1 LPHKPA
7 AFFSY
12 VHFDDETDGGRL
24 TEFRKRLSAE
34 VRVQTGEE
42 FQIFQDKDLKWGE
55 NWKKR
60 IDESLD
66 STTFFIPVI
75 TPSFFN
81 SQPCLDEL
89 ERFLEREKK
98 LGSEELVLPVYYVDT
113 PLINEKPEGTTR
125 KEKLAQVIALRQY
138 FDWREL
144 RFEALTS
151 ALISKTIAQL
161 ARQIRDAIQ
170 RTQAPSKSEELAGK
184 KRGESIAAANNNPP
198 TSGSGTTSV
207 VSAREQISSSAETLA
222 KVVSKTEP
230 PTRVVDLMHR
240 GDYTTITAAVQAANP
255 GDRIL
260 VRAGLYNEGIVIDKP
275 LEIIGDASP
284 GEVVIRAT
292 GKDVVLFKTSMG
304 RIANVTL
311 RQTGGG
317 EWHGIDIA
325 QGRLEVEDCDISS
338 DSLACVAVHG
348 GADPRLR
355 RNRIHNGKQAGIF
368 VYENGQGTFEDND
381 IFSNALAGVEVQTGG
396 NSTLRR
402 NRIRDGKSAGV
413 NVNENGQGT
422 FEENDIFGNALAGV
436 EIKSGGNPTLHRNR
450 IHDGTAG
457 VNVHENG
464 QGTFEDNDI
473 FSNAFAGV
481 QVGAGGNPTLR
492 RNRIHDGKQAGVLVY
507 ENGQGTFEDND
518 IFSNAR
524 VGVEAR
530 TGGNPTLRHNRINK
544 NGSAAIRIYEKGGG
558 TYEKND
564 LRENARGAWN
574 ISEDSAKNVKR
585 TGNIENNQ

>member
-1 LPHKPA
+1 MPHKPA

-60 IDESLD
+60 IEESLD
-66 STTFFIPVI
+66 STTFFVPII

-98 LGSEELVLPVYYVDT
+98 LGKEELVLPVYYVDT
-113 PLINEKPEGTTR
+113 PLINEKSESSTR
-125 KEKLAQVIALRQY
+125 KEKLAQVIASRQY

-161 ARQIRDAIQ
+161 AKQIRDAIQ
-170 RTQAPSKSEELAGK
+170 RAQAPSKSKKLAVK
-184 KRGESIAAANNNPP
+184 KWGDPITAANNNPP
-198 TSGSGTTSV
+198 TSGSGTASV
-207 VSAREQISSSAETLA
+207 ATAREQISSSVETPS
-222 KVVSKTEP
+222 KVVPKTEP

-260 VRAGLYNEGIVIDKP
+260 VRAGLYSEGIVIDKP
-275 LEIIGDASP
+275 LEIIGDTSP

-292 GKDVVLFKTSMG
+292 GKSVVLFTTSMG
-304 RIANVTL
+304 RLANVTL
-311 RQTGGG
+311 RQMGGG
-317 EWHGIDIA
+317 NWLGIDIA

-338 DSLACVAVHG
+338 DGSSCVGIHG

-355 RNRIHNGKQAGIF
+355 RNRIHDGKGGGIF

-381 IFSNALAGVEVQTGG
+381 IFSNSLAGVSVKT
-396 NSTLRR
+396 
-402 NRIRDGKSAGV
+402 
-413 NVNENGQGT
+413 
-422 FEENDIFGNALAGV
+422 
-436 EIKSGGNPTLHRNR
+436 
-450 IHDGTAG
+450 
-457 VNVHENG
+457 
-464 QGTFEDNDI
+464 
-473 FSNAFAGV
+473 
-481 QVGAGGNPTLR
+481 GGNPTLR
-492 RNRIHDGKQAGVLVY
+492 RNRIYDGKQGGVYVY
-507 ENGQGTFEDND
+507 ENGQGMLEDND
-518 IFSNAR
+518 IFSNSLSGIEVKAAGNPAVRRNRIHDGKQNGIMIHENGQGAFEDNDIFANAFSGIEIKTGGSPTVRRNRIHDDKASGIYVHKNGQGVLEDNEIFSNAVAGVR
-524 VGVEAR
+524 VT
-530 TGGNPTLRHNRINK
+530 TGGNPILRSNQINK
-544 NGSAAIRIYEKGGG
+544 NGYQGILIHDHGGG

-564 LRENARGAWN
+564 LKGNAKGAWSV
-574 ISEDSAKNVKR
+574 SEDSAKNVKR
-585 TGNIENNQ
+585 TDNIEE

>member
-1 LPHKPA
+1 MPHEPA

-34 VRVQTGEE
+34 VRVQTGEV
-42 FQIFQDKDLKWGE
+42 FPIFQDKDLKWGE

-98 LGSEELVLPVYYVDT
+98 LDGRELVLPVYYVDT
-113 PLINEKPEGTTR
+113 PLVNSKPEGSTR
-125 KEKLAQVIALRQY
+125 KEKLAQVIASRQY

-161 ARQIRDAIQ
+161 AMQIRAAIQ
-170 RTQAPSKSEELAGK
+170 RTQVPSKSEELAGK
-184 KRGESIAAANNNPP
+184 KRGEPIAAANNNPS
-198 TSGSGTTSV
+198 TSESGTASV
-207 VSAREQISSSAETLA
+207 APAREQISPSAETLA
-222 KVVSKTEP
+222 KVVVSKTEP
-230 PTRVVDLMHR
+230 PTRVVDPLHR
-240 GDYTTITAAVQAANP
+240 GDYTTITAAIQAANA

-260 VRAGLYNEGIVIDKP
+260 VRRGLYEEGLVIDKP

-284 GEVVIRAT
+284 GDVVIRAA
-292 GKDVVLFKTSMG
+292 GKSVVLFKTSMG

-317 EWHGIDIA
+317 RGHGIDIA
-325 QGRLEVEDCDISS
+325 QGRFEVEDCDITSE
-338 DSLACVAVHG
+338 SLACVAVHG

-355 RNRIHNGKQAGIF
+355 RNRVHGGKA
-368 VYENGQGTFEDND
+368 
-381 IFSNALAGVEVQTGG
+381 S
-396 NSTLRR
+396 
-402 NRIRDGKSAGV
+402 
-413 NVNENGQGT
+413 
-422 FEENDIFGNALAGV
+422 
-436 EIKSGGNPTLHRNR
+436 
-450 IHDGTAG
+450 
-457 VNVHENG
+457 
-464 QGTFEDNDI
+464 
-473 FSNAFAGV
+473 
-481 QVGAGGNPTLR
+481 
-492 RNRIHDGKQAGVLVY
+492 GVLVY

-518 IFSNAR
+518 IFNNAFA
-524 VGVEAR
+524 GVEVK
-530 TGGNPTLRHNRINK
+530 TGGNPTLRLSRIHDGKQSGVFVNENGQGTFEDNDIFSNSLAGVEVKTGGNPTLRRNRIHDGKKSGVYVQENGQGIFEDNNIFSNAVAGISVKTGGNPTLRRNRINK
-544 NGSAAIRIYEKGGG
+544 NAQAGVRIYEEGAG
-558 TYEKND
+558 TFEEND
-564 LRENARGAWN
+564 LRENIKGAWE
-574 ISEDSAKNVKR
+574 ISEDSKGNVKLAQ
-585 TGNIENNQ
+585 NIEK